1 MPIKSYLAHV
11 VEGQRDEVSRRL
23 RRIAGCAVVPA
34 ANRDL
39 VVLVTDTPDEA
50 AEQVLA
56 DMLGRVPGLRCL
68 TLVAGLADPEMPDLP
83 AEEADDPS

>member
-1 MPIKSYLAHV
+1 MTTSAIDTAYWKRIDALFEVALALPRT
-11 VEGQRDEVSRRL
+11 ERQRWLDSL
-23 RRIAGCAVVPA
+23 
-34 ANRDL
+34 DS
-39 VVLVTDTPDEA
+39 VTA
-50 AEQVLA
+50 QHKQVLA